1 MFYVPCSNL
10 SGFVGVTNYHGLS
23 PNNIAIRIIGI
34 GIVGYY
40 RYRYNFAYRYRYDFA
55 NRYRYDFAY
64 RYTYDFVLCWL
75 V

>member
-1 MFYVPCSNL
+1 MYYVPCSNL

-40 RYRYNFAYRYRYDFA
+40 RYRYNF
-55 NRYRYDFAY
+55 
-64 RYTYDFVLCWL
+64 VL
-75 V
+75 